1 MPAQRRIPQPS
12 SGEPKRNNAPVRRTG
27 CLSAII
33 YFLFVIGASAF
44 LAGMGWLCADDVL
57 ALTKEDTTAPIE
69 IAEDDSI
76 AEIADKLHEA
86 GIVRYPFLFRLYA
99 KFSNAEAKINPGSYE
114 VKGTMDYRA
123 LVSAMRSTSSYRAVV
138 SVTIPEGF
146 TVEQILLRLSD
157 SGVNTYEKLLD
168 VCENYDF
175 EYSFL
180 EDLPK
185 GKYRLEGFM
194 FPDTYD
200 FYVNENPV
208 AAINKLLANFN
219 RKMTASLREKID
231 ASEYT
236 MREILT
242 IASLIEKEAAN
253 NDERGKISSVIHNRL
268 NSKNLRLLQI
278 DATIQYILPERKGL
292 LTTEDTLIDN
302 PYNTYKYEGL
312 PPGPICNPGI
322 ASIKAALDPDDTKY
336 YFYALTEEGVHAFS
350 RTAEEHQQIINEN
363 PGVYGSR

>member
-1 MPAQRRIPQPS
+1 MPEQRKIPQPKS
-12 SGEPKRNNAPVRRTG
+12 EEPKRKKAPVRKSG
-27 CLSAII
+27 CLSAIL

-57 ALTKEDTTAPIE
+57 ALTKEDFTAPIE
-69 IAEDDSI
+69 ITEDDDI
-76 AEIADKLHEA
+76 AAIADKLHEA

-99 KFSNAEAKINPGSYE
+99 KFSNAEEKINPGSYE

-157 SGVNTYEKLLD
+157 HGVNTYENLLD

-180 EDLPK
+180 EGLPA
-185 GKYRLEGFM
+185 GKNRLEGYL
-194 FPDTYD
+194 FPDTYN

-208 AAINKLLANFN
+208 SAINKLLANFN
-219 RKMTASLREKID
+219 RKMTQSLRDKID
-231 ASEYT
+231 QSGYS

-278 DATIQYILPERKGL
+278 DATIQYVLPERKGL
-292 LTTEDTLIDN
+292 LTREDTLIES

-322 ASIKAALDPDDTKY
+322 ASIKAALNPDDTKFY
-336 YFYALTEEGVHAFS
+336 YYALTEEGVHAFS
-350 RTAEEHQQIINEN
+350 RTAEEHQKVIEAN
-363 PGVYGSR
+363 PGVYGGR

>member
-1 MPAQRRIPQPS
+1 MPEQRRIPQPR
-12 SGEPKRNNAPVRRTG
+12 SGEPERNKKPVRRGG
-27 CLSAII
+27 CFSAII
-33 YFLFVIGASAF
+33 YFLFVIGASALF
-44 LAGMGWLCADDVL
+44 AGLGWLCADDVL
-57 ALTKEDTTAPIE
+57 ALTKEDITASVE
-69 IAEDDSI
+69 IDEDDNIS
-76 AEIADKLHEA
+76 EIADKLNEA

-99 KFSNAEAKINPGSYE
+99 KFSNAEEKIHPGSYE

-123 LVSAMRSTSSYRAVV
+123 LVSAMRSTSTYRSIVN
-138 SVTIPEGF
+138 VTIPEGF

-157 SGVNTYEKLLD
+157 YGVNTYENLLD

-180 EDLPK
+180 EGLPE
-185 GKYRLEGFM
+185 GKYRLEGFL
-194 FPDTYD
+194 FPDTYS

-208 AAINKLLANFN
+208 SAINKLLSNYN
-219 RKMTASLREKID
+219 RKMTQSLREKID
-231 ASEYT
+231 QSGYT

-253 NDERGKISSVIHNRL
+253 NDERGKISSVIYNRL

-278 DATIQYILPERKGL
+278 DATIQYVLPERKGL
-292 LTTEDTLIDN
+292 LSREDTLIDN

-322 ASIKAALDPDDTKY
+322 ASIKAALNPENTKY
-336 YFYALTEEGVHAFS
+336 YFYALTKEGVHEFS
-350 RTAEEHQQIINEN
+350 RTSEEHQRVIDEN
-363 PGVYGSR
+363 PEVYGR